1 MVTQHAQVRIR
12 KRAGIPRSGAN
23 RLARKAYLHG
33 ITHSQTRGKLRA
45 YCDRLYFAQHT
56 ANNLRIYGHFIYL
69 FCGEILMTMW
79 ELPKRLQPLADK
91 IRKEME

>member
-1 MVTQHAQVRIR
+1 MVTQHAQARIR

-45 YCDRLYFAQHT
+45 YCDRLYFQQRA
-56 ANNLRIYGHFIYL
+56 
-69 FCGEILMTMW
+69 TMRGK
-79 ELPKRLQPLADK
+79 ELPEKLWKALTT
-91 IRKEME
+91 